1 MAKGDTPPPHLKDIP
16 RQKMLRPQQLCAI
29 SAGFA
34 WFKNLQ
40 GGSCNKRAMKSR
52 SCSWVHLPNTV
63 QLLTSWATNSPTPTP
78 ATPAPSCPDLPTGAV
93 KRFPMQR
100 TLTEKLGCLNQCF
113 SKCGPWMSSINITW
127 KFARSA
133 GSQASPGP
141 PKSETLE
148 GRGVLTSPLGSFWHR
163 LQFEN
168 WFQSTF
174 FSWTYKSLH

>member
-1 MAKGDTPPPHLKDIP
+1 MAKGDTPHPHLKDIP

-40 GGSCNKRAMKSR
+40 GGSCNKRAVKSR